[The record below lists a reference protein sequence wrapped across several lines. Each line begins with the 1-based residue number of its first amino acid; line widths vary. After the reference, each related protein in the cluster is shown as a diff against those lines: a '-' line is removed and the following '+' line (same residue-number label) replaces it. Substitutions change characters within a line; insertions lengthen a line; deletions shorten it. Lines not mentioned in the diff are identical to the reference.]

1 MAEAVAAVVSLGELA
16 AGHGR
21 HSPETLWG
29 EAPEDEW
36 PRQEQQ
42 QSRKEAVRC
51 VYLGSYSLLTAVSDL
66 QEKQNNQSYIMSS
79 PFESSVENTA
89 NKGNQSEA
97 E

>member
-1 MAEAVAAVVSLGELA
+1 MAGLWNILPVAEAVAAVVSLGELA

-29 EAPEDEW
+29 VG
-36 PRQEQQ
+36 
-42 QSRKEAVRC
+42 S
-51 VYLGSYSLLTAVSDL
+51 YLGSYSSLTAVSDL